1 MLRMLQLQ
9 YACIPKAEKRYF
21 CSVKCDISDAW
32 DLQRLYGAILLCSH
46 ELKSVHC
53 YRAGGKIKVVRA
65 TRATR
70 ATRGIRSTCSAPRA
84 PFQVQHIHRCGTGRA
99 ERVERVGRRANVS
112 NDMLSSLVRAT
123 RATRATE
130 PQSLNAEPEALLL

>member
-53 YRAGGKIKVVRA
+53 YRAGGKIKVV
-65 TRATR
+65 RATR